1 MQKHTITSLI
11 TNLATNLV
19 ASLVTSLAIFTVALF
34 TLALPMQ
41 ASAQDQAALEE
52 IVVTGSN
59 IRRKRDFDTPS
70 PIQTLGLEEIEGA
83 GAGQVQDLFKNL
95 SVNAGSETSTSQNGR
110 QGVSQFS
117 LRGLGVS
124 GTLTL
129 VNGRRAGVSPISSD
143 DGFFFTDVN
152 QYPVNMIERVEI
164 LTDGASA
171 TYGSEA
177 VSGVV
182 NIITRN
188 NFEGAEFGVEF
199 RDATN
204 SAVSLNAAFGSSF
217 EKGHFSTFINY
228 YTQDGNYRGE
238 FDWLRARDNDGD
250 QLNTASLWDSGT
262 GAGRYN
268 LVNAEGSR
276 TGNTIADPAC
286 GSPNQ
291 AGVVNTFESGN
302 NCRYSFINQRR
313 LIPEEDR
320 LQIFSQ
326 FDYALTDSVQLFSE
340 FSYSQN
346 EIRDV
351 IGGAVLR
358 SEFSYSQNEI
368 RDVIGGAVLRTDN
381 GDFLIPSSHP
391 FNYFTN
397 SGDTLVW
404 DPAGIQAGTVEAAD
418 VIFRGR
424 PQAGQ
429 DGPLADDIT
438 RKYDNGRFVLGFD
451 ADLSDAWSLNA
462 SYMYSRSQFS
472 DRQPRSYNA
481 NAFRKAVQEGVWNPF
496 GSAWADPTSSSIKNG
511 QLAGNDASA
520 LEVIS
525 ANRVFQSEAI
535 QQVVEVILSGDV
547 FELGNG
553 NMVVAA
559 FGAQYRDLEYND
571 IADSLSEFRL
581 DGRADPVFS
590 INDASQDVYALFAE
604 AIIPASDNLEI
615 QLAARYEDYGD
626 EEGGDTF
633 DPKVGVRWSLN
644 DTVMLRGSIGTS
656 FQAPSIRNLAGS
668 VGSGALSDSATGVAA
683 GSACGGVD
691 SFNAAQITTGA
702 DLDPQ
707 SATNFNLG
715 AVFQRENFTG
725 SIDYWNYDY
734 EDLIQTGDDFQDILD
749 NECATGIYTPDA
761 RVVRDSSGQ
770 LNSVISSF
778 VNIGSVQATGFDLTA
793 NYEFGEVAGGNLSL
807 FGIGTLITDFDIDQ
821 DGSGNGF
828 DGANNRNR
836 FIGFGSLPDTR
847 LNIGLDWNSER
858 HSARIVARHVGAY
871 DDRTPTDDS
880 RDEIESQTFIDVQ
893 YGFVWDHSSSGTTN
907 VTVGVNNLFDEDPAK
922 IDDSE
927 RIAYDGE
934 VADPRGRIA
943 YLRARYSF

>member
-1 MQKHTITSLI
+1 MQKHTT
-11 TNLATNLV
+11 T
-19 ASLVTSLAIFTVALF
+19 SLVTKLVTNLAIFTVALF

-41 ASAQDQAALEE
+41 ASAQGQPALEE

-124 GTLTL
+124 GTLVL

-152 QYPVNMIERVEI
+152 QYPVNMIERIEV

-204 SAVSLNAAFGSSF
+204 SAISLNAAFGSSF

-238 FDWLRARDNDGD
+238 FDWLRARDNGGD
-250 QLNTASLWDSGT
+250 QLNTASLWDSSA

-268 LVNAEGSR
+268 LVNAEGNR

-346 EIRDV
+346 ELRD
-351 IGGAVLR
+351 G
-358 SEFSYSQNEI
+358 
-368 RDVIGGAVLRTDN
+368 IGGAVLRTTIDN
-381 GDFLIPSSHP
+381 GGYLIPGSHP

-397 SGDTLVW
+397 SGGTLVW

-481 NAFRKAVQEGVWNPF
+481 GAFRAAIQEGVWNPF

-511 QLAGNDASA
+511 QLADNDASA
-520 LEVIS
+520 LDAIS

-535 QQVVEVILSGDV
+535 QQVVEVILSGDA

-553 NMVVAA
+553 NTVIVA
-559 FGAQYRDLEYND
+559 FGAQYRDLEHND

-604 AIIPASDNLEI
+604 AIIPASDNVEI

-644 DTVMLRGSIGTS
+644 DTVTLRGSIGTS

-668 VGSGALSDSATGVAA
+668 VGSGALSDSATGVVS

-702 DLDPQ
+702 DLEPQ
-707 SATNFNLG
+707 SAINFNLG
-715 AVFQRENFTG
+715 AVFQREKFTG

-749 NECATGIYTPDA
+749 NECATGVYNPDS
-761 RVVRDSSGQ
+761 RVVRDPSGQ
-770 LNSVISSF
+770 LNSVTSSF

-807 FGIGTLITDFDIDQ
+807 FGTGTLITDFDIDQ
-821 DGSGNGF
+821 DGSGNDF

-858 HSARIVARHVGAY
+858 HSASIIARHIGAY

-880 RDEIESQTFIDVQ
+880 RDEIKSQTFIDVQ

-907 VTVGVNNLFDEDPAK
+907 ITIGVNNLFDEDPAA

-943 YLRARYSF
+943 YLRAKYSF